1 VTTYQPPRAETERRI
16 VREVRVSS
24 VVRIV
29 FWLSLS
35 LWAVAGVGL
44 IALYIVGA
52 AAGGLGGFRGF
63 MGSLGLTGLWVSP
76 VTFVPLFGVTGAAA
90 SAAAAACS
98 AVVALLYNALSPL
111 VGGVEIVPRDR

>member
-1 VTTYQPPRAETERRI
+1 MNVERRV
-16 VREVRVSS
+16 VREVRVAS

-35 LWAVAGVGL
+35 LWAVGGVGL
-44 IALYIVGA
+44 VALYVVGA

-76 VTFVPLFGVTGAAA
+76 VTFVPLFSVVAAAA
-90 SAAAAACS
+90 SAVAAASS
-98 AVVALLYNALSPL
+98 AVVVLLYNALSPL
-111 VGGVEIVPRDR
+111 VGGVEIVSRSR